1 MFLFLIK
8 FRVTTIGRALL
19 VLRITP
25 ERRRR
30 QDSRAHEDA
39 FIISGSGNRVEDVV
53 VFVFSSAVLLPGIFL
68 S

>member
-30 QDSRAHEDA
+30 QDSRAHHEDA
-39 FIISGSGNRVEDVV
+39 FISGDRNRVEDVV